1 MVVSFVCGLG
11 VFGRIPITT
20 TEATMPLSNCAKNII
35 RYLLSFLARVVMSK
49 KSSVLIETLICEG
62 TLSVAMLEPQATK

>member
-1 MVVSFVCGLG
+1 LCGFG

-35 RYLLSFLARVVMSK
+35 RYLGEKGVGGETVKLFQARRDFSWK
-49 KSSVLIETLICEG
+49 IRTGWLYTI
-62 TLSVAMLEPQATK
+62 